1 MYYTIVARSQAPEI
15 EPDQEL
21 QRLDHFSHD
30 ADAWTEF
37 YKFAK
42 AHAGEYRQ
50 LDLVKHIE
58 FYEDGHAVIDD
69 YILDTRTTKPARN

>member
-21 QRLDHFSHD
+21 LRLNRLHD
-30 ADAWTEF
+30 ADAWTDF
-37 YKFAK
+37 DRFAK

-58 FYEDGHAVIDD
+58 FYEDGRAVIDD
-69 YILDTRTTKPARN
+69 YILDTRTTETARN